1 MWDTWV
7 LSLGWEDPPEEGMA
21 IHSSIL
27 AWRIPRSLASY
38 SPWGPKELD
47 MTEQLTTAQHT
58 ESINNV
64 VLASGMQQSDSV
76 IHLSIPFQILSPFRL
91 LQNIE

>member
-1 MWDTWV
+1 MATHSGI
-7 LSLGWEDPPEEGMA
+7 LSWGIPWTEELG
-21 IHSSIL
+21 
-27 AWRIPRSLASY
+27 RST
-38 SPWGPKELD
+38 PQGHKELD